1 MPPTAMWTIDPH
13 TDLHTNTLMI
23 LCKTW
28 FCVSPIHTTLI
39 LECVVVSEIQTTVRP
54 VIIVLVL
61 MWVILRRR
69 IVWVMMTKI
78 PSLIDWLML
87 HCGAISGAIS
97 GGLGWILTSLA
108 GVIGILS
115 VLIRKLPFKHS
126 IDFCFELLKG
136 TKCCV
141 EAVLSPWVL
150 KSSWFPLKNPHQE
163 SCW

>member
-61 MWVILRRR
+61 MWVILRR
-69 IVWVMMTKI
+69 IVWEMMIKI

-97 GGLGWILTSLA
+97 GGLGWILTSLNGA
-108 GVIGILS
+108 NKKTNLS
-115 VLIRKLPFKHS
+115 SIRSTSALSCSKEPNAALRL
-126 IDFCFELLKG
+126 FCRPVVWSLL
-136 TKCCV
+136 
-141 EAVLSPWVL
+141 
-150 KSSWFPLKNPHQE
+150 SS
-163 SCW
+163 CR